1 MPFSAP
7 KNEILVGG
15 GFSAPDDEIIDGG
28 GEEPPKQSIPARA
41 SNFLTQ
47 FFSGAFGPKALE
59 VARNPILQPLETGA
73 QIIKDNPEGALEA
86 LPAIAGTAA
95 GVATGGAGFI
105 PAILTAGAAGAGGE
119 LAKQE
124 ARKRLLGLN
133 PVSPRNPTIPFTSQE
148 IPDIPGVPQRA
159 SRMIIEGGLQ
169 AGPEAI
175 ARGLGGLFS
184 KVGKTAEDAGVS
196 AARRTQGFRQSEL
209 TGGKGDPFETMR
221 LRGKAAKAAKES
233 LERGDIPLSGSP
245 YAMERNTMR
254 ALSEGKSLVDDA
266 IKTAKISGKKLPQD
280 SVDGAL
286 LKALDPKNADELSAA
301 LKIEQELADIVESG
315 NVSVDALNSL
325 RQSFGQ
331 TGYRDKTVGTAAADM
346 YRKAHSAVGEQI
358 KKLLTDVDPKA
369 AAAYKSGLEKE
380 ANALTSLRGI
390 EKQIARVEGN
400 EFLSLPGLATQT
412 IRRGMAPLGV
422 AGYRG
427 GQAAQKVAPLAQTT
441 ASVLGRGRGFLS
453 ALQESARRL
462 LDEEKAKGRKP
473 GKNTLMDAIRGS
485 KPGFE
490 KKLKESIS
498 PIGRSAAGSP
508 AVPSLPQL
516 KGDRLAFSQGL
527 ELFLDGD
534 EAGAIREW
542 QKALKINPNN
552 LEARRGLER
561 LATKQKRGID
571 SLKPK

>member
-7 KNEILVGG
+7 ENEILVGG

-28 GEEPPKQSIPARA
+28 VEEAPKQSIPARA

-47 FFSGAFGPKALE
+47 LFSGAFGPKALE
-59 VARNPILQPLETGA
+59 VARSPILNPLETGA
-73 QIIKDNPEGALEA
+73 QVIKDNPEGALEA

-105 PAILTAGAAGAGGE
+105 PAVLTAGAAGAGGE

-133 PVSPRNPTIPFTSQE
+133 PVSPRPPTIPFTSQE

-175 ARGLGGLFS
+175 ARGVGGLFS
-184 KVGKTAEDAGVS
+184 KLGKSSEEAGVS
-196 AARRTQGFRQSEL
+196 AARRSQGFRQSEL

-233 LERGDIPLSGSP
+233 LDRGDIPLSGSP
-245 YAMERNTMR
+245 YAMEKNTMR

-266 IKTAKISGKKLPQD
+266 IKTAKISGKTLSQE

-301 LKIEQELADIVESG
+301 LKIERELADIVESG

-358 KKLLTDVDPKA
+358 KKLLTEVDPKA

-390 EKQIARVEGN
+390 EKQIARIEGN
-400 EFLSLPGLATQT
+400 EFISIPGLATQT

-422 AGYRG
+422 AGYKG
-427 GQAAQKVAPLAQTT
+427 GQAAQKVAPLAQTAT
-441 ASVLGRGRGFLS
+441 SVAGRAPGFLS
-453 ALQESARRL
+453 AIQESARRIL
-462 LDEEKAKGRKP
+462 NEEKSKGGKP
-473 GKNTLMDAIRGS
+473 GKNVLMDAIQKS

-490 KKLKESIS
+490 GKVKSALAPNRAAATAST
-498 PIGRSAAGSP
+498 PIPAGKPLSADKQAY
-508 AVPSLPQL
+508 V
-516 KGDRLAFSQGL
+516 RGL
-527 ELFLDGD
+527 EFFLSGNKE
-534 EAGAIREW
+534 EAKREA
-542 QKALKINPNN
+542 QKALAINPKNT
-552 LEARRGLER
+552 EARSLLER
-561 LATKQKRGID
+561 LAIQARKDRD
-571 SLKPK
+571 AYKPK